1 MNGFT
6 RLSDVEL
13 VENASENAT
22 VLIEDGKE
30 IKRVPKSEVGGGGTR
45 SMFFAPYN
53 NNYLYQT
60 DDIEQIPN
68 TFNTTDAITMQK
80 FKDTFLNS
88 DCIVCQLNYNNDS
101 SGIYRV
107 TGFEPY
113 SLSDTEKGYVYCGN
127 KMRYTSFKI

>member
-30 IKRVPKSEVGGGGTR
+30 IKRVPKSEVGGGGKI
-45 SMFFAPYN
+45 SMFFAPYSN
-53 NNYLYQT
+53 SYLYPT

-88 DCIVCQLNYNNDS
+88 DCIMCMLNYNNDF
-101 SGIYRV
+101 SGIYRI

-113 SLSDTEKGYVYCGN
+113 SSSDTQKGYVYYGN
-127 KMRYTSFKI
+127 KSYYAFFKV